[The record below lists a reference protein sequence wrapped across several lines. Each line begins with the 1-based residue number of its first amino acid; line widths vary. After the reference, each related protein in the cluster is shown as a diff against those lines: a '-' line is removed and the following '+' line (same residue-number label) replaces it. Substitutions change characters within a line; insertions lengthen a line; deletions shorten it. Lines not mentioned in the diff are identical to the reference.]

1 MIARAVL
8 IGLAALGLT
17 LASAK
22 VVTTGD
28 EVAQY
33 GGEGTVSEMF
43 KPRELGGWPAPY
55 LADSTATSVP
65 HQIGLE
71 DDFRPGPFVA
81 SFAFW
86 LLIVMGLD
94 HVRRRRS

>member
-1 MIARAVL
+1 MIARAAL
-8 IGLAALGLT
+8 LGLAALGLT

-33 GGEGTVSEMF
+33 GGEGTVSETF

-81 SFAFW
+81 TFAFW
-86 LLIVMGLD
+86 LLIADAVARVL
-94 HVRRRRS
+94 RRRS